1 MAGDWEDHVE
11 GARRM
16 LADGASIEEVLV
28 FLRQHEYS
36 KIASIKAV
44 RQLLGVDLREAK
56 RIVHLSDA
64 WQDRRQQDD
73 EFHEALEEAVRQ
85 LARRGVWHYREQED
99 GSWEIEMPLKEL
111 DEVEE
116 QEQDDLEGE
125 RGRAV

>member
-1 MAGDWEDHVE
+1 MDGDME
-11 GARRM
+11 GLIKQARPM
-16 LADGASIEEVLV
+16 LAAGASIEEVLA

-44 RQLLGVDLREAK
+44 RQLQGVDLREAK

-73 EFHEALEEAVRQ
+73 EFHEALEEAARQ
-85 LARRGVWHYREQED
+85 LARRGVWQYREREN
-99 GSWEIEMPLKEL
+99 GGWEIEMPLKEL
-111 DEVEE
+111 DELEE

-125 RGRAV
+125 GGRVV